1 MSLDKFVQ
9 RRKRKIEE
17 TDKEDE
23 EPDKPTRKL
32 KLEDEEPS
40 NSTPKLEGDELSNI
54 TPELKWRK
62 LTAENLNC
70 DYVMLYTK
78 HEADQLFQE
87 CSDIL
92 EYNTGHLA
100 KVKVFGKWHDI
111 PRKQV
116 Y

>member
-17 TDKEDE
+17 TGKGGEETDKEGE
-23 EPDKPTRKL
+23 EPDKITRKL
-32 KLEDEEPS
+32 KLGEP
-40 NSTPKLEGDELSNI
+40 SNI

-62 LTAENLNC
+62 LTLTGENLNC

-78 HEADQLFQE
+78 DEADQLFKE
-87 CSDIL
+87 CSDIS